1 MKLTFDQNKGG
12 EGMAIFK
19 DTKMVQDLFGELW
32 TKMINETEFGKKLK
46 ESELSILFMTEDP
59 EVVMYIDIN
68 GPLFGEEAKA
78 KTPVVIMKM
87 SGDTVHKFWLK
98 QINVPKALALRQIK
112 AKGPVGKILQ
122 ILPLLK
128 PGFALYPEYCKK
140 YNLPMNG

>member
-1 MKLTFDQNKGG
+1 MS
-12 EGMAIFK
+12 IFK
-19 DTKMVQDLFGELW
+19 DTNMVQELFGELW

-59 EVVMYIDIN
+59 EVVMYVDVN
-68 GPLFGEEAKA
+68 GPLFGEEAKP